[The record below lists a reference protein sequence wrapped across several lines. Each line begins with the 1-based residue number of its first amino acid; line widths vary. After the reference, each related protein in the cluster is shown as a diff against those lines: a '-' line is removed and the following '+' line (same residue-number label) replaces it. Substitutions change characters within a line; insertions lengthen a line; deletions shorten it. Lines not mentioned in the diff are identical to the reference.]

1 MSKDFSKLSKEELLT
16 LLKKQETALQS
27 KQDQIELL
35 RGENK
40 KQAQEIKDK
49 AQEIKELKAEKELV
63 AETVGG
69 YLETAKEVFE
79 LSHRTFA
86 FDISTQKELLEGV
99 GKLLEVLF
107 NICRANKSLLQAFVK
122 GNEKIGPKK
131 ARKRQNDADNRLK
144 NKMVDAGALVV
155 KSTQKISQ
163 EVRFLEMLA
172 AAAERQVGQ
181 SPEEIDVR
189 EALKRQLLSKPLE
202 ENRKKGK
209 VSRQENLPSKVI
221 KDEAGAS
228 PVICPQCSEQM
239 KEIGQVPSK
248 LRALA
253 LRVSDLAVNLEQ
265 SKKIYCCRYGHY
277 QVVYPPQAELAVL
290 PERTIS
296 MPALLQAC
304 EMQAK
309 GIPIN
314 KVRELIFRGFQL
326 GGQTLYANIF
336 DLYSL
341 YLKPLEESIKQRMG
355 ENDAV
360 LMDETYYQC
369 LQQQGKGSCHPI
381 DNPTDSESL
390 ILACRS
396 SASSVKPF
404 VWYSP
409 LPTRS
414 AASIKKT
421 LGPNFHAQAI
431 ITDAYPGYEA
441 LLKTKE
447 FKSCSHQI
455 CLYHFR
461 RKCLA
466 DLGWQSMDK
475 SVNEVDVEE
484 AVKRLD
490 SQITKL
496 NPRMILMAVLKDL
509 NAISDKE
516 NSLKR
521 EIEESDEQFARRA
534 DEIRN
539 GAGENCRFYMDR
551 IDRMMKSLS
560 QSQTVKDN
568 GKYKS
573 APQALYS
580 ASSVYYMNNRDQM
593 RTFLEDARICCHT
606 NDVERVIRS
615 LTILRKNAGFAQS
628 IKGIEVLCGLQSIW
642 ETGKLY
648 GIDDIAGWLIEYTKE
663 LAVYCESKA
672 WTEEAEKGNVLDNP
686 SRQLRVDWKE
696 RWEELASGFNYTKY
710 LPWTYHS
717 EKTRN

>member
-1 MSKDFSKLSKEELLT
+1 MDL
-16 LLKKQETALQS
+16 
-27 KQDQIELL
+27 
-35 RGENK
+35 
-40 KQAQEIKDK
+40 
-49 AQEIKELKAEKELV
+49 
-63 AETVGG
+63 
-69 YLETAKEVFE
+69 
-79 LSHRTFA
+79 
-86 FDISTQKELLEGV
+86 
-99 GKLLEVLF
+99 LF

-144 NKMVDAGALVV
+144 NMMADMGALVV
-155 KSTQKISQ
+155 KRTQKISR
-163 EVRFLEMLA
+163 EVRYLEMLT
-172 AAAERQVGQ
+172 AAAERRVGQ
-181 SPEEIDVR
+181 TPEEIDVR
-189 EALKRQLLSKPLE
+189 EALKRQTLSKSPE

-209 VSRQENLPSKVI
+209 VSRQENLPSKVV
-221 KDEAGAS
+221 KAEAGA
-228 PVICPQCSEQM
+228 PAVICPQCSEQM
-239 KEIGQVPSK
+239 KELGQVPSK
-248 LRALA
+248 LRSIA
-253 LRVSDLAVNLEQ
+253 LRISDRAVNLEQ
-265 SKKIYCCRYGHY
+265 SKKIYCCRHGHY
-277 QVVYPPQAELAVL
+277 QIVYPPQAELPVL

-304 EMQAK
+304 EMQAR
-309 GIPIN
+309 GVPIN
-314 KVRELIFRGFQL
+314 KVRELIFKGFQL

-336 DLYSL
+336 DLYGL
-341 YLKPLEESIKQRMG
+341 YLKPLEEAIKQRMG

-369 LQQQGKGSCHPI
+369 LQQQRKGCCHPI
-381 DNPTDSESL
+381 DTPTDSVSL
-390 ILACRS
+390 ILACRNV
-396 SASSVKPF
+396 ASSVKLF

-421 LGPNFHAQAI
+421 LGPNFNTQAI

-447 FKSCSHQI
+447 FENCSHQI

-466 DLGWQSMDK
+466 DLGWQSIDK
-475 SVNEVDVEE
+475 TVNQVDVEKV
-484 AVKRLD
+484 VKQLD
-490 SQITKL
+490 SQIAERNL
-496 NPRMILMAVLKDL
+496 RMILMAVLKDL

-521 EIEESDEQFARRA
+521 EIEESDEQFVRRA
-534 DEIRN
+534 EEIRN

-551 IDRMMKSLS
+551 IDRMMKFLS
-560 QSQTVKDN
+560 QSQTVEDN

-648 GIDDIAGWLIEYTKE
+648 GIDDIAGWLIEYARE
-663 LAVYCESKA
+663 LANYCESKA
-672 WTEEAEKGNVLDNP
+672 WTEEAEKGNVMDNP
-686 SRQLRVDWKE
+686 SRQLRVEWKE
-696 RWEELASGFNYTKY
+696 RWTGLASGFNHTKY
-710 LPWTYHS
+710 LPWNYHS
-717 EKTRN
+717 EKNL